1 MITVYYVVYNIG
13 KRKKYH
19 KNSRVKMEGMNSSS
33 ALRFLWCRNGR
44 KSLRGEQWEFK
55 DQTLNL
61 MSTTNMP
68 QTESY
73 DYNKGDKNGII
84 KKGSIHPVEG
94 RKREKNGTKNRWDK

>member
-19 KNSRVKMEGMNSSS
+19 KNNRVKMEGMNSSS
-33 ALRFLWCRNGR
+33 AVRFLWCRNGR
-44 KSLRGEQWEFK
+44 KSFRGKQWEFK

-68 QTESY
+68 QQKVMTTTKEIKMES
-73 DYNKGDKNGII
+73 
-84 KKGSIHPVEG
+84 
-94 RKREKNGTKNRWDK
+94 